1 MDGQS
6 TKLCVYK
13 IKYLYDM
20 IKIQTT
26 VDPYCDLFRLFHLL
40 FLNTNFK
47 VTFSALQLDA
57 VICISYRS
65 VIYNQFQYM
74 WLSRSVHVIGSG
86 LVAFCI

>member
-57 VICISYRS
+57 TCGYMYSPIDRLSIINFNICGF
-65 VIYNQFQYM
+65 QDQYM
-74 WLSRSVHVIGSG
+74 L
-86 LVAFCI
+86 